1 MSDRFLVG
9 LGDML
14 LHICARANTV
24 KAIVKSCQATV
35 CVTGVRSPYCA
46 NVAGDGL
53 TKTRLDQSVKMPLAL
68 KERMDW
74 SASVSKPCLW
84 IPRLSAAQLPPCR
97 QKQGPCKSSLKG
109 FLGRSQLVWRFF
121 SEGGEGCSSVSA
133 ARTFVLSPQTARRRN
148 ANPM

>member
-14 LHICARANTV
+14 LHICARANPV
-24 KAIVKSCQATV
+24 KAIVKSSQATV
-35 CVTGVRSPYCA
+35 WINGVTSPYCA

-53 TKTRLDQSVKMPLAL
+53 TKARLDQSVKMPLAL

-84 IPRLSAAQLPPCR
+84 FPD
-97 QKQGPCKSSLKG
+97 
-109 FLGRSQLVWRFF
+109 
-121 SEGGEGCSSVSA
+121 
-133 ARTFVLSPQTARRRN
+133 SPTHNCLLAVKN
-148 ANPM
+148 KVPVKAH